1 MSNQDLPHD
10 ELAAVL
16 EARRELGKEYEP
28 ALVESFIERLDRA
41 IDARVKAT
49 LAGERPQ
56 PQSGAVQS
64 AFQRAQLQ
72 LGIVSVSV
80 GIPISAIV
88 VGKGGVAGLA
98 VAWGGMAAVNLAH
111 ALSQRPSRRR

>member
-49 LAGERPQ
+49 LAEDPNRGT
-56 PQSGAVQS
+56 GAVQS